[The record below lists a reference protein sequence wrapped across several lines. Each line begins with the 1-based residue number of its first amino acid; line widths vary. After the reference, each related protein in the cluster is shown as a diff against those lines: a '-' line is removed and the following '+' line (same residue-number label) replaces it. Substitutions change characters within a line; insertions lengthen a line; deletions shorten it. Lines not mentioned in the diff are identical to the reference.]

1 MKKQLLSCLLAVLM
15 LLLCAC
21 GSVRGGQ
28 EQHEEVQN
36 TVHEDVQ
43 EIASETNWTL
53 YDNGLFV
60 YTGSTMPYILN
71 HDEVPWFS
79 YMDQIRE
86 VVIEKPVPKISEFA
100 FLNCEHLERVTMPE
114 GVRRISLSA
123 FEGCSALKTIK
134 LPASLETIDF
144 WAFSGC
150 GLEEIVVPGM
160 TELSNYAFQ
169 SCSALRRVVISEGTG
184 EIGFDVFEDCSAL
197 EMIYLP
203 SSLNAI
209 GVCTF
214 RGCSSLMDVWYGGSQ
229 LSWDHIQ
236 IDGYNDPLLDAQL
249 HPYASPEDVI
259 A

>member
-1 MKKQLLSCLLAVLM
+1 MKKQLFSCLLAVLM

-21 GSVRGGQ
+21 GSVQSGSVQ
-28 EQHEEVQN
+28 SEEVRY
-36 TVHEDVQ
+36 TVPEDAQ
-43 EIASETNWTL
+43 EIASEGNWTL

-86 VVIEKPVPKISEFA
+86 VVIVKPVTEISEFA

-123 FEGCSALKTIK
+123 FEGCSALKTIN
-134 LPASLETIDF
+134 LPASLETIEF

-160 TELSNYAFQ
+160 AKLSNYAFQ

-197 EMIYLP
+197 ETIYLP
-203 SSLNAI
+203 GSLNAI
-209 GVCTF
+209 GVCSF
-214 RGCSSLMDVWYGGSQ
+214 RGCGSLTDVWYGGSRS
-229 LSWDHIQ
+229 SWDRIQ
-236 IDGYNDPLLDAQL
+236 IDGYNGPLLNALL
-249 HPYASPEDVI
+249 HPDASPEDVI